1 MTSASAANPRSRTQY
16 SATLDRVNSN
26 YLWSG
31 AIAAAAALG
40 MLPVRGTL
48 GVLNVFLIFL
58 LVSFVQALVFGAG
71 PAAFGVTVCFLA
83 FDFFY
88 IPPYHTFTIH
98 DPAHVIA
105 LFIYLGIAIVTGQLV
120 TRLRGQ
126 TEAAIRA
133 ESRATMLSQSDR
145 MKSSLLAAVSHD
157 LRSPLAAIKASATSL
172 LDSSVEWDAP
182 ARTEF
187 LSAINEET
195 DRLNRMVG
203 NLLDLTRIEAGV
215 LQPDREWYD
224 VSEVIEDVAERLS
237 PVAAAAGHRID
248 TDVGAA
254 LPLVR
259 LDYVEIAQVLSN
271 LVENGIKH
279 TAPGTT
285 IEIIAACQA
294 GEIVVTVQDDGQG
307 VPAEAFDRLFDP
319 FFRSGSGRASSG
331 SGLGLAICRG
341 FVEAHG
347 GRIWAERRSRGGT
360 AFRFTLPLEKQPG
373 ISDACLASAAP
384 A

>member
-1 MTSASAANPRSRTQY
+1 
-16 SATLDRVNSN
+16 
-26 YLWSG
+26 
-31 AIAAAAALG
+31 

-58 LVSFVQALVFGAG
+58 LVSFVQALIFGAG
-71 PAAFGVTVCFLA
+71 PAAFGVMVCFLA

-88 IPPYHTFTIH
+88 IPPYHTFTIA
-98 DPAHVIA
+98 DPAHVVA

-133 ESRATMLSQSDR
+133 ESLAATLSQSDR
-145 MKSSLLAAVSHD
+145 LKSSLLTTVSHD

-182 ARTEF
+182 ARAEF
-187 LSAINEET
+187 LEAINEET

-203 NLLDLTRIEAGV
+203 NLLDLSRIEAGV
-215 LQPDREWYD
+215 LKPDKEWYD
-224 VSEVIEDVAERLS
+224 ISEVIEDVAERLEPALS
-237 PVAAAAGHRID
+237 ASRHALA
-248 TDVGAA
+248 TDVRGN

-259 LDYVEIAQVLSN
+259 LDYVEIAQVVVN
-271 LVENGIKH
+271 LVENAIKH
-279 TAPGTT
+279 TPAGTT
-285 IEIIAACQA
+285 IRIGAECVA
-294 GEIVVTVQDDGQG
+294 GAITVSVEDDGQG
-307 VPAEAFDRLFDP
+307 IAAEALDRLFEP
-319 FFRSGSGRASSG
+319 FFRAESGGPAPG

-347 GRIWAERRSRGGT
+347 GRIWAERRTGGGT
-360 AFRFTLPLEKQPG
+360 AMRFTLPLEAQPG
-373 ISDACLASAAP
+373 VADACLVSP
-384 A
+384 SYP

>member
-1 MTSASAANPRSRTQY
+1 
-16 SATLDRVNSN
+16 
-26 YLWSG
+26 
-31 AIAAAAALG
+31 
-40 MLPVRGTL
+40 
-48 GVLNVFLIFL
+48 
-58 LVSFVQALVFGAG
+58 
-71 PAAFGVTVCFLA
+71 VTVCFLA

>member
-1 MTSASAANPRSRTQY
+1 MIASVARPRAGRRLR
-16 SATLDRVNSN
+16 APLDRIGHN

-31 AIAAAAALG
+31 AVAGAAAAA

-58 LVSFVQALVFGAG
+58 LVSFVQALIFGAG
-71 PAAFGVTVCFLA
+71 PAAFGVMVCFLA

-88 IPPYHTFTIH
+88 IPPYHTFTIA
-98 DPAHVIA
+98 DPAHVVA

-133 ESRATMLSQSDR
+133 ESLAATLSQSDR
-145 MKSSLLAAVSHD
+145 LKSSLLTTVSHD

-182 ARTEF
+182 ARAEF
-187 LSAINEET
+187 LEAINEET

-203 NLLDLTRIEAGV
+203 NLLDLSRIEAGV
-215 LQPDREWYD
+215 LKPDKEWYD
-224 VSEVIEDVAERLS
+224 ISEVIEDVAERLEPALS
-237 PVAAAAGHRID
+237 ASRHALA
-248 TDVGAA
+248 TDVRGN

-259 LDYVEIAQVLSN
+259 LDYVEIAQVVVN
-271 LVENGIKH
+271 LVENAIKH
-279 TAPGTT
+279 TPAGTT
-285 IEIIAACQA
+285 IRIGAECVA
-294 GEIVVTVQDDGQG
+294 GAITVSVEDDGQG
-307 VPAEAFDRLFDP
+307 IAAEALDRLFEP
-319 FFRSGSGRASSG
+319 FFRAESGGPAPG

-347 GRIWAERRSRGGT
+347 GRIWAERRTGGGT
-360 AFRFTLPLEKQPG
+360 AMRFTLPLEAQPG
-373 ISDACLASAAP
+373 VADACLVSP
-384 A
+384 SYP